1 MAAECYF
8 LSIVALKVLGARTSL
23 ATHVC
28 CSELTWGTATLQ
40 GYLSIAYSATY
51 YELAQRH
58 PDVPRMTEKQ
68 KEAVRWF
75 NSLAK
80 SDELRMDGDLQPGDI
95 QLLQNHG
102 VLHMRTAFEDSLVSG
117 V

>member
-1 MAAECYF
+1 M
-8 LSIVALKVLGARTSL
+8 SIN
-23 ATHVC
+23 
-28 CSELTWGTATLQ
+28 
-40 GYLSIAYSATY
+40 YSATY

-68 KEAVRWF
+68 LEAIRWF

-80 SDELRMDGDLQPGDI
+80 SDELRMDGDLEPGDI

-102 VLHMRTAFEDSLVSG
+102 ILHMRTAFEDHPVRVLQISG
-117 V
+117 SDVHLRWQRH